1 MIFKSNKM
9 SSITSTY
16 FNINSSI
23 QIQFSLH
30 TAVWQHTALQKN
42 PEMRKM
48 LAHGGGGR
56 VSGGGGGVSC
66 EGRVRGQLDNEVL
79 RGERE
84 SGISMLESQYAGSH
98 PTNTSSLCW
107 PANTA
112 FSLLSV
118 WRRWEPCQQVVMM
131 TPHHTTTLHTQ
142 AGPETPTLT
151 ELQLHQEGLS
161 GVQC

>member
-1 MIFKSNKM
+1 M

-30 TAVWQHTALQKN
+30 TAVWQHTALQKK

-56 VSGGGGGVSC
+56 VGGGGGGVSC

-98 PTNTSSLCW
+98 PTTTSSLCW

-118 WRRWEPCQQVVMM
+118 WRRWQASQQVVMRR
-131 TPHHTTTLHTQ
+131 PHQTTRTTTLQTQ
-142 AGPETPTLT
+142 AGPQTTTLR
-151 ELQLHQEGLS
+151 ELGLHQEGLS
-161 GVQC
+161 VVQC